1 MYSIPYL
8 TKYEK
13 ARIIGTRALQISL
26 NSKVFIDKKG
36 ETDPY
41 KLALMEFDQNK
52 IPLLVERVLPNGD
65 SEILDVNKY
74 KSV

>member
-26 NSKVFIDKKG
+26 DSKVFVEKNG

-41 KLALMEFDQNK
+41 KLAVMEFEQKK
-52 IPLLVERVLPNGD
+52 IPLLVQRILPNGD
-65 SEILDVNKY
+65 IETLDVNKY
-74 KSV
+74 ESL